1 VWPEF
6 GLRLTRDF
14 SFDATGDFV
23 VKKTFDKVH
32 GEARLHSLWSV
43 VHVQPIVTIT
53 AAKPRSP
60 YRDGFHWILPT
71 SQTNLVQRLSPSLLQ
86 VSPGDQQSFKIGVD
100 APVAAL
106 VAVKGKQSVRIR
118 AARGSGEYPDG
129 ALGAG
134 FPVELYG
141 TGGHDARWHH
151 VELEL
156 LSPLRPSSLGPRWSH
171 TMRWSLHSLPSSNWK
186 TPAVHRAV
194 ERLLNFG

>member
-43 VHVQPIVTIT
+43 VLVQPIVTFT

-118 AARGSGEYPDG
+118 AARGSGVNI
-129 ALGAG
+129 LM
-134 FPVELYG
+134 V
-141 TGGHDARWHH
+141 HWARDFQ
-151 VELEL
+151 LNFMI
-156 LSPLRPSSLGPRWSH
+156 RAA
-171 TMRWSLHSLPSSNWK
+171 TMRAGIMSSWNYCRRCVPLLWARAGAIPYAGVCIRYLPRTGKHPPCIEQSK
-186 TPAVHRAV
+186 DC
-194 ERLLNFG
+194 